1 MRLKSQVSDN
11 QIFSNLCVLN
21 GVEFFTSQ
29 GAQSLLNFATISFI
43 LQSPPV
49 NPTLL
54 VELCVISCLS

>member
-1 MRLKSQVSDN
+1 M
-11 QIFSNLCVLN
+11 
-21 GVEFFTSQ
+21 

-54 VELCVISCLS
+54 VELFCIISSLSKFTAKLVQLYSYAVKFKAVRVEEG